1 MRINYFSEIDF
12 SSGQQIEFEGTI
24 VSITTEGNVQEKK
37 PLKYVMKMESTGEL
51 VIMVSWSSG
60 LLSVVKDGLDN
71 LNVYEV
77 TGIPRSFN
85 NFNEVRVGQMKATGK
100 ESTKKT
106 IHKNDF
112 DFMRKEL
119 ISLLNRHISETSVF
133 KGLVDS
139 LICNNENFFVW
150 PAATRVHHAYPGGL
164 LKHSLG
170 VVKNAIS
177 FWENYSGENLNLE
190 LLVAASA
197 LHDIGKLTEYKAD
210 GSRTFFGDMVPH
222 PVSGADMISKY
233 CDANGINPNTDKN
246 ILALRHILLSHH
258 DKLEFGAA
266 TRPNIPEA
274 YVVAMCDENDAKME
288 AINFGLLNLETGAHT
303 GKLISLD
310 EGKVTKWQ

>member
-1 MRINYFSEIDF
+1 MRVNNFSEIYF
-12 SSGQQIEFEGTI
+12 SAGQQIEFEGTV

-37 PLKYVMKMESTGEL
+37 PLKYVMKMEPSGEL
-51 VIMVSWSSG
+51 VNMVSWSSG
-60 LLSVVKDGLDN
+60 LLPIVKEALSN
-71 LNVYEV
+71 LSIFEISGV
-77 TGIPRSFN
+77 PRSFN
-85 NFNEVRVGQMKATGK
+85 NFNEVRVGQMKATGR
-100 ESTKKT
+100 ESTIKT
-106 IHKNDF
+106 IRTNDF
-112 DFMRKEL
+112 DTMKKDL
-119 ISLLNRHISETSVF
+119 IDLLNKHVSEGSVF

-139 LICNNENFFVW
+139 LICKNDNFFLW

-170 VVKNAIS
+170 VVRNAIS
-177 FWENYSGENLNLE
+177 FWQNYSGENLNLE
-190 LLVAASA
+190 LLVVAAA

-222 PVSGADMISKY
+222 PVSGADMVSKY
-233 CDANGINPNTDKN
+233 YESNGINPNTDKK

-288 AINFGLLNLETGAHT
+288 AINFGLMNLEPGNHT
-303 GKLISLD
+303 NKLISLD
-310 EGKVTKWQ
+310 EGKVTKWM